1 MLKVVRVGQ
10 VKSGLAG
17 LEGWAKM
24 IEVEVGE
31 AKKIQITSNF
41 ITKTSFA
48 MPNLTLPY
56 KTQPLTNAT
65 SPRITKPKPCNRY
78 LDLILIL
85 NTISSQEKGGK

>member
-31 AKKIQITSNF
+31 AKKI
-41 ITKTSFA
+41 
-48 MPNLTLPY
+48 
-56 KTQPLTNAT
+56 
-65 SPRITKPKPCNRY
+65 
-78 LDLILIL
+78 
-85 NTISSQEKGGK
+85 